1 MRPGEIPPLVFSGIT
16 SNSYVY
22 MYIELEILKK
32 NKKSKITIP
41 SPIVP
46 FGPPDGV
53 LPDNILSGIQ
63 RHTKINLE
71 SSTAV
76 VWDIEERRN
85 VLPVILGVLEKVY
98 FLTVNIESNEVATGY
113 ILLDLLTQERLG
125 IIEMMFGNVF
135 VMIFD
140 SERFRLHVPE

>member
-1 MRPGEIPPLVFSGIT
+1 MARGDTSPGFFFGIT

-32 NKKSKITIP
+32 NIKSKINIP
-41 SPIVP
+41 NPIVP
-46 FGPPDGV
+46 LGPPDGV
-53 LPDNILSGIQ
+53 LPDDMLSGIQ

-76 VWDIEERRN
+76 VWDMEERKN
-85 VLPVILGVLEKVY
+85 VLQAVLSELRKVY
-98 FLTVNIESNEVATGY
+98 YLSVDIESDETTTGY
-113 ILLDLLTQERLG
+113 ILLDLLSQERLG

-140 SERFRLHVPE
+140 SERFRLTYET

>member
-1 MRPGEIPPLVFSGIT
+1 
-16 SNSYVY
+16 

-32 NKKSKITIP
+32 NIKSKINIP
-41 SPIVP
+41 NPIVP
-46 FGPPDGV
+46 LGPPDGV
-53 LPDNILSGIQ
+53 LPDDMLSGIQ
-63 RHTKINLE
+63 RHTKIDLG

-76 VWDIEERRN
+76 VWDIEERKN

-135 VMIFD
+135 LMIFD
-140 SERFRLHVPE
+140 SEEYGLHTSSE

>member
-1 MRPGEIPPLVFSGIT
+1 M
-16 SNSYVY
+16 YV
-22 MYIELEILKK
+22 ELEILKK
-32 NKKSKITIP
+32 NKKFKINVP
-41 SPIVP
+41 NPIVP

-53 LPDNILSGIQ
+53 LPDDMLSGIQ
-63 RHTKINLE
+63 KHTKINLE
-71 SSTAV
+71 SSVAM
-76 VWDIEERRN
+76 VWDIEKRKN
-85 VLPVILGVLEKVY
+85 VLSVILGVLEKVY

-140 SERFRLHVPE
+140 SEEYGLHISG

>member
-1 MRPGEIPPLVFSGIT
+1 
-16 SNSYVY
+16 
-22 MYIELEILKK
+22 MYIDFEILKK

-53 LPDNILSGIQ
+53 LPDSILSGIQ
-63 RHTKINLE
+63 KKTRIDLGL
-71 SSTAV
+71 AV
-76 VWDIEERRN
+76 AGVWDMEERKN
-85 VLPVILGVLEKVY
+85 VLQTVLSELRKVY
-98 FLTVNIESNEVATGY
+98 YLSVDIESDETATGY
-113 ILLDLLTQERLG
+113 VLLDLLTQERLG

-140 SERFRLHVPE
+140 SERFRLHVQE